1 MSFHYGPYQRPAV
14 STETAVYLETEQFP
28 GPPPSH
34 LDSASV
40 VFLSFLYIFMQLGA
54 SPVFYY
60 HCRKLFLI

>member
-40 VFLSFLYIFMQLGA
+40 VFLSFLYIFMQL
-54 SPVFYY
+54 
-60 HCRKLFLI
+60 